1 MIRKEIMK
9 TAELCIKEDR
19 KLLRLLAS
27 EEIANRK
34 ILRKIENIN
43 S

>member
-1 MIRKEIMK
+1 MARKDIVK
-9 TAELCIKEDR
+9 TAELSIRENSE
-19 KLLRLLAS
+19 LLRLLAS

-34 ILRKIENIN
+34 ILQRAH

>member
-1 MIRKEIMK
+1 MINMVRKDIMK
-9 TAELCIKEDR
+9 TAELCIREDR
-19 KLLRLLAS
+19 RLLRLLAS

-34 ILRKIENIN
+34 ILQRTH